1 MKLKELLTLID
12 DQDVMLMILDDKQKY
27 NTNCM
32 SYSVVPCNT
41 LEIKNYPLLSKYLN
55 RTVKHI
61 GLNEYL
67 DFGLNT
73 SVTKLEIYI

>member
-1 MKLKELLTLID
+1 MKLKEMLKLID
-12 DQDVMLMILDDKQKY
+12 DQDIMLMILDDKQKY

-55 RTVKHI
+55 RKVIHI
-61 GLNEYL
+61 GLNEYH
-67 DFGLNT
+67 DFRTNN